1 MGGDILTDNTYLF
14 VLIMARYLG
23 LFLITPILGS
33 KQVPR
38 RVKLGLPFFLALI
51 SFPVFQ
57 GEFATEMPAA
67 VITVTLELIRELT
80 VGFII
85 GFIVYIIFSSLQ
97 LAGQFIDLRMGFR
110 MANVVD
116 PMYGTNSPLIGQFK
130 NVLSILVFLAIDG
143 HHILFRQLYGT
154 FETIGPGGAVLS
166 GRTGEYLMRISG
178 NLFIIAFR
186 IALPV
191 VGTIFLADIILGFL
205 VRTVPQLNIFI
216 IGFPMKIILGF
227 IVLMLAVGSILNY
240 LPHIFEDMFRD
251 IMQILRLLPGG

>member
-1 MGGDILTDNTYLF
+1 MAGDVLTDNTYLF
-14 VLIMARYLG
+14 ILIMARYLG
-23 LFLITPILGS
+23 LFLITPVLGS
-33 KQVPR
+33 EQIPR
-38 RVKLGLPFFLALI
+38 RVKLGLPFFLALL
-51 SFPVFQ
+51 SYPVFQ
-57 GEFATEMPAA
+57 GEFSVEMPVA
-67 VITVTLELIRELT
+67 VITVTMELIREVS

-85 GFIVYIIFSSLQ
+85 GFIVFIIFSSLQ

-154 FETIGPGGAVLS
+154 FETIGPGGAEFT
-166 GRTGEYLMRISG
+166 GHTGEYLMRVSG
-178 NLFIIAFR
+178 NLFLIAFR

-191 VGTIFLADIILGFL
+191 VGTIFLADVILGFL

-216 IGFPMKIILGF
+216 IGFPMKIMLGF
-227 IVLMLAVGSILNY
+227 LVFMLAVGSILNY
-240 LPHIFEDMFRD
+240 LPQVFDDMFKD
-251 IMQILRLLPGG
+251 ITRLLNLIGGG